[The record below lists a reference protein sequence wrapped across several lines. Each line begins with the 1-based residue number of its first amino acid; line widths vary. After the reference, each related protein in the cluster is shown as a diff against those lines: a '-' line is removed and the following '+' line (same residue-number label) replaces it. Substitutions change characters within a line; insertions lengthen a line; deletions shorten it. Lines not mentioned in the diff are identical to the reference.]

1 MNQKNQE
8 QQDPQVKSFQLVK
21 LLSWTL
27 LVVIIASSLGLS
39 VFLAKHADE
48 TLLEKQKEFA
58 LLQAENLNHQI
69 YRRFILPTIIG
80 YGKIGLKNKEQMD
93 RLDQVVRS
101 TVHSFKV
108 NEVRIYDPDL
118 IVSYSTDA
126 EIIGKDDL
134 GGEFIKEVLDG
145 GEPRY
150 EFISKKS
157 TLGLIFDF
165 HMRPGTMQLKI
176 VYPLRSEKSLN
187 INENVIMGVMVL
199 TQDITEDYQSVINFE
214 RLILF
219 TSSFSALIL
228 FATIMAIIRRADIVN
243 EQRMK
248 ERQRFEKELNQSEKL
263 ASIGRMVSGVAH
275 EIRNPLG
282 IIQSSSELLLKRI
295 NDNDPVN
302 CKILTAIH
310 EECKRLSRTV
320 SDFLDY
326 ARPRKIAM
334 VSIDPADLLDKIYM
348 FLESKCKQSN
358 IELKREYIHGHDVC
372 GDEDLLYRALYNL
385 IGNAIQAVESDGRI
399 SVSLHNSNGGVS
411 VVISDTGPGFAPE
424 LIDKVKDPFFT
435 TKDSGTG
442 LGLAI
447 VTNIVESHNGK
458 LIIGNNTDG
467 GARIEIFL
475 PAKKDC

>member
-1 MNQKNQE
+1 MDSKPK
-8 QQDPQVKSFQLVK
+8 DPQIQSFHLVK

-27 LVVIIASSLGLS
+27 LAVIVASSLGLS

-48 TLLEKQKEFA
+48 TLLEKQKEFS

-80 YGKIGLKNKEQMD
+80 YGKIGLKNEEQMQ

-101 TVHSFKV
+101 TIHSFKV
-108 NEVRIYDPDL
+108 NEVRIYDPGL
-118 IVSYSTDA
+118 MVTYSLDK
-126 EIIGKDDL
+126 ENIGKENL
-134 GGEFIKEVLDG
+134 GGEFIKKVMET
-145 GEPRY
+145 GEPKY

-157 TLGLIFDF
+157 AIGAIFDLN
-165 HMRPGTMQLKI
+165 MRPGTMLLKI

-187 INENVIMGVMVL
+187 IEENIIMGALVL

-219 TSSFSALIL
+219 TSCFSALIL
-228 FATIMAIIRRADIVN
+228 FATIMAVVKRADIIN
-243 EQRMK
+243 TQRMK
-248 ERQRFEKELNQSEKL
+248 DRQTFEKELNQSEKL

-282 IIQSSSELLLKRI
+282 IISSSSELLLKRMK
-295 NDNDPVN
+295 DSDPLN
-302 CKILTAIH
+302 ERILSAIH

-326 ARPRKIAM
+326 ARPRKLAF
-334 VSIDPADLLDKIYM
+334 VSIDPADLIDKISM
-348 FLESKCKQSN
+348 FMEQKCHAQG
-358 IELKREYIHGHDVC
+358 IEFERKYVHGHMVC
-372 GDEDLLYRALYNL
+372 GDEDLLYRAFYNL
-385 IGNAIQAVESDGRI
+385 VGNALQAIDKDGKI
-399 SVSLHNSNGGVS
+399 CVSIEEVKNGVN
-411 VVISDTGPGFAPE
+411 IIFSDTGPGFSPE
-424 LIDKVKDPFFT
+424 IIGKVKDPFFT

-447 VTNIVESHNGK
+447 VSNIVESHEGR
-458 LIIGNNTDG
+458 LTVMNNEEG
-467 GARIEIFL
+467 GARIELFL
-475 PAKKDC
+475 SDKHDC

>member
-1 MNQKNQE
+1 MDQH
-8 QQDPQVKSFQLVK
+8 QDLQIKSFQLVK

-93 RLDQVVRS
+93 RLDQVIRS

-118 IVSYSTDA
+118 IISYSTDK
-126 EIIGKDDL
+126 ELIGADDL
-134 GGEFIKEVLDG
+134 GGEFVKKVLDTG
-145 GEPRY
+145 TPKY

-157 TLGLIFDF
+157 TFGMLFDLN
-165 HMRPGTMQLKI
+165 MRPGTMLLKI

-187 INENVIMGVMVL
+187 INENVIMGVMVI

-228 FATIMAIIRRADIVN
+228 FATIMAIIRRADIIN
-243 EQRMK
+243 AQRMA
-248 ERQRFEKELNQSEKL
+248 ERQQFEKELNQSEKL

-282 IIQSSSELLLKRI
+282 IIRSSSELLLKRM
-295 NDNDPVN
+295 NDSDPVN
-302 CKILTAIH
+302 VKILGAIH
-310 EECKRLSRTV
+310 EETKRLSRTV

-326 ARPRKIAM
+326 ARPRKIALTAL
-334 VSIDPADLLDKIYM
+334 DPANLLDKIHM
-348 FLESKCKQSN
+348 FLESKCKESG
-358 IELKREYIHGHDVC
+358 IELQMDYIHGHQVC
-372 GDEDLLYRALYNL
+372 GDEDLLYRAFYNL
-385 IGNAIQAVESDGRI
+385 VGNAMQAVEKDGRI
-399 SVSLHNSNGGVS
+399 
-411 VVISDTGPGFAPE
+411 VVTFSQTAKGLNIVFSDTGPGFAPE
-424 LIDKVKDPFFT
+424 IIDKVKDPFFT

-458 LIIGNNTDG
+458 LSIGNNPEG
-467 GARIEIFL
+467 GARIELFL
-475 PAKKDC
+475 PERKDC

>member
-1 MNQKNQE
+1 MNKSNQDT
-8 QQDPQVKSFQLVK
+8 QDLQIKSFQLVK

-101 TVHSFKV
+101 TMHSFKV
-108 NEVRIYDPDL
+108 NEVRIYDPEM

-134 GGEFIKEVLDG
+134 GGEFIKNVLHT
-145 GEPRY
+145 GEPKY

-157 TLGLIFDF
+157 TFGLLFDLN
-165 HMRPGTMQLKI
+165 MRPGTMLLKI
-176 VYPLRSEKSLN
+176 VYPLRSEQSLN
-187 INENVIMGVMVL
+187 IKENVIMGVMVL
-199 TQDITEDYQSVINFE
+199 TQDITDDYQSVINFE

-228 FATIMAIIRRADIVN
+228 FATIMAIIRRADIIN

-248 ERQRFEKELNQSEKL
+248 ERQRFERELNQSEKL

-282 IIQSSSELLLKRI
+282 IIRSSSELLLKRM
-295 NDNDPVN
+295 NDSDPVN
-302 CKILTAIH
+302 VKILGAIH

-326 ARPRKIAM
+326 ARPRKIAF
-334 VSIDPADLLDKIYM
+334 VAIDPADLFDKIYM
-348 FLESKCKQSN
+348 FMESKCKESN
-358 IELKREYIHGHDVC
+358 IQLKREYIHGHHVC
-372 GDEDLLYRALYNL
+372 GDEDLLYRAFYNL
-385 IGNAIQAVESDGRI
+385 IGNAMQAVGSDGEI
-399 SVSLHNSNGGVS
+399 SASLVS
-411 VVISDTGPGFAPE
+411 VKNGLNIIVCDNGPGFAPGI
-424 LIDKVKDPFFT
+424 IDKVRDPFFT

-447 VTNIVESHNGK
+447 VSNIVESHNGN
-458 LIIGNNTDG
+458 ITIGNNPDG

-475 PAKKDC
+475 PQKNEC

>member
-1 MNQKNQE
+1 MDQNNQDAQI
-8 QQDPQVKSFQLVK
+8 KSFQLVK

-80 YGKIGLKNKEQMD
+80 YGSIGLKNKEQMD

-108 NEVRIYDPDL
+108 NEVRIYDPSL
-118 IVSYSTDA
+118 IISYSTDA
-126 EIIGKDDL
+126 EMIGRDNL
-134 GGEFIKEVLDG
+134 GGEFIKKVLDS
-145 GEPRY
+145 GEPKY

-157 TLGLIFDF
+157 TLGMIFDF
-165 HMRPGTMQLKI
+165 NMRPGTMQLKI
-176 VYPLRSEKSLN
+176 VYPLRSEKSLK
-187 INENVIMGVMVL
+187 IEENVIMGVMVL

-219 TSSFSALIL
+219 TSSFAALIL
-228 FATIMAIIRRADIVN
+228 FATIMAIIRRADIIN
-243 EQRMK
+243 AQRMK
-248 ERQRFEKELNQSEKL
+248 ERQAFERELNQSEKL

-282 IIQSSSELLLKRI
+282 IIQSSSELLLKRM

-302 CKILTAIH
+302 TKILGAIY

-326 ARPRKIAM
+326 ARPRKISLVA
-334 VSIDPADLLDKIYM
+334 IDPADLLDKIYM
-348 FLESKCKQSN
+348 FLESSCKGDN
-358 IELKREYIHGHDVC
+358 IELVRNYTRGHKVC
-372 GDEDLLYRALYNL
+372 GDEDLLYRAFYNL
-385 IGNAIQAVESDGRI
+385 IGNAMQAVKSEGKIFI
-399 SVSLHNSNGGVS
+399 SLDAVENGLNVI
-411 VVISDTGPGFAPE
+411 ISDTGKGFSPE
-424 LIDKVKDPFFT
+424 IIDKVKDPFFT

-447 VTNIVESHNGK
+447 VSNIVESHNGK
-458 LIIGNNTDG
+458 FTIGNNPEG
-467 GARIEIFL
+467 GARITIFL
-475 PAKKDC
+475 PEKKDC

>member
-1 MNQKNQE
+1 MESNNQ
-8 QQDPQVKSFQLVK
+8 DIQVKSFQLVK

-80 YGKIGLKNKEQMD
+80 YGKIGLKNKEQME

-101 TVHSFKV
+101 TMHSFKV
-108 NEVRIYDPDL
+108 NEVRIYDPGM
-118 IVSYSTDA
+118 IISYSTDK
-126 EIIGKDDL
+126 ELIGKDDL
-134 GGEFIKEVLDG
+134 GGEFIKKVMEG
-145 GEPRY
+145 GEPKY

-157 TLGLIFDF
+157 TLGLLFDLN
-165 HMRPGTMQLKI
+165 MRPGTMLLKI

-187 INENVIMGVMVL
+187 IEENVIMGVMVI

-228 FATIMAIIRRADIVN
+228 FATIMAIIRRADIIN
-243 EQRMK
+243 TQRME
-248 ERQRFEKELNQSEKL
+248 ERQQFEKELNQSEKL

-282 IIQSSSELLLKRI
+282 IIRSSSELLLKRM
-295 NDNDPVN
+295 NDSDPMN
-302 CKILTAIH
+302 AKILGAIH
-310 EECKRLSRTV
+310 EETKRLSRTV

-326 ARPRKIAM
+326 ARPRKIALTAL
-334 VSIDPADLLDKIYM
+334 DPAELLDKIYM
-348 FLESKCKQSN
+348 FMESKCRESN
-358 IELKREYIHGHDVC
+358 IELKRDYVHGHKVC
-372 GDEDLLYRALYNL
+372 GDEDLLYRAFYNL
-385 IGNAIQAVESDGRI
+385 IGNAVQAVDKDGTI
-399 SVSLHNSNGGVS
+399 SVGIKEVENGVN
-411 VVISDTGPGFAPE
+411 VIFTDTGSGFSPE
-424 LIDKVKDPFFT
+424 VIDKVKDPFFT

-458 LIIGNNTDG
+458 FSIGNSPEG
-467 GARIEIFL
+467 GACVKIFL
-475 PAKKDC
+475 PEKKDC

>member
-1 MNQKNQE
+1 ME
-8 QQDPQVKSFQLVK
+8 QTQDLQVKSFQLVK

-69 YRRFILPTIIG
+69 YRRFILPTLIG
-80 YGKIGLKNKEQMD
+80 YGKIGLKNTEQME

-108 NEVRIYDPDL
+108 SEVRIYDPDL
-118 IVSYSTDA
+118 IVSYSTDKAFIGA
-126 EIIGKDDL
+126 EDL
-134 GGEFIKEVLDG
+134 GGEFVKKVLESG
-145 GEPRY
+145 KPKY

-157 TLGLIFDF
+157 TMGLLFDLN
-165 HMRPGTMQLKI
+165 MRPGTMLLKI
-176 VYPLRSEKSLN
+176 VYPLRSEKSFK
-187 INENVIMGVMVL
+187 INENVIMGVLEL

-228 FATIMAIIRRADIVN
+228 FATIMAIIRRADIIN
-243 EQRMK
+243 AQRMA
-248 ERQRFEKELNQSEKL
+248 ERQQFEKELNQSEKL

-282 IIQSSSELLLKRI
+282 IIRSSSELLLKRMHES
-295 NDNDPVN
+295 DPVN
-302 CKILTAIH
+302 ARILGAIH
-310 EECKRLSRTV
+310 EETKRLSRTV

-326 ARPRKIAM
+326 ARPRKIAL
-334 VSIDPADLLDKIYM
+334 VTLDPAMLLDKIFM
-348 FLESKCKQSN
+348 FMESKCAESG
-358 IELKREYIHGHDVC
+358 IDLKRDYVHGHTVC
-372 GDEDLLYRALYNL
+372 GDEDLLYRAFYNL
-385 IGNAIQAVESDGRI
+385 VGNAVQAVDRDGTV
-399 SVSLHNSNGGVS
+399 SVSISNKDNELDIVF
-411 VVISDTGPGFAPE
+411 SDSGPGFSPE
-424 LIDKVKDPFFT
+424 VIDKARDPFFT
-435 TKDSGTG
+435 TKDNGTG

-447 VTNIVESHNGK
+447 VSNIVESHKGK
-458 LIIGNNTDG
+458 LVIGNNPEG
-467 GARIEIFL
+467 GARIRIIL
-475 PAKKDC
+475 PVKKDC

>member
-1 MNQKNQE
+1 MESQH
-8 QQDPQVKSFQLVK
+8 QDLQVKSFQLVK

-27 LVVIIASSLGLS
+27 LIVIIASSLGLS

-69 YRRFILPTIIG
+69 YRRFILPTLIG
-80 YGKIGLKNKEQMD
+80 YGRIGLKNKEQMD

-118 IVSYSTDA
+118 IVSYSTDT
-126 EIIGKDDL
+126 EIIGKEDL
-134 GGEFIKEVLDG
+134 GGEFIKQVLKSG
-145 GEPRY
+145 KPRY

-157 TLGLIFDF
+157 TLALIFDF

-187 INENVIMGVMVL
+187 IDENVIMGVMEL

-214 RLILF
+214 RLILL
-219 TSSFSALIL
+219 TSSFSAIIL
-228 FATIMAIIRRADIVN
+228 FATIMAVIRRADIIN

-248 ERQRFEKELNQSEKL
+248 ERQQFEKELNQSEKL

-282 IIQSSSELLLKRI
+282 IIRSSAELLLKRMK
-295 NDNDPVN
+295 DSDPVN
-302 CKILTAIH
+302 VKILGAIH
-310 EECKRLSRTV
+310 EETKRLSRTV

-334 VSIDPADLLDKIYM
+334 HALDPADLFDKIYM
-348 FLESKCKQSN
+348 FLESKCRESS
-358 IELKREYIHGHDVC
+358 IELKCDYMHGYKVC
-372 GDEDLLYRALYNL
+372 ADEDLLYRAFYNL
-385 IGNAIQAVESDGRI
+385 IGNAMQAVETDGHIAVFIEEGKGGINVIVSD
-399 SVSLHNSNGGVS
+399 S
-411 VVISDTGPGFAPE
+411 GPGFPAE
-424 LIDKVKDPFFT
+424 IIEKVKDPFFT
-435 TKDSGTG
+435 TKDNGTG

-458 LIIGNNTDG
+458 LRIGNNPEG
-467 GARIEIFL
+467 GARLEIFL
-475 PAKKDC
+475 PEKKDC

>member
-1 MNQKNQE
+1 MESE
-8 QQDPQVKSFQLVK
+8 QQDLQVKSFQLVK

-27 LVVIIASSLGLS
+27 LMVIIASSLGLS
-39 VFLAKHADE
+39 LFLAKHADE

-69 YRRFILPTIIG
+69 YRRFILPTLIG
-80 YGKIGLKNKEQMD
+80 FGRIGLKHKEQMD

-108 NEVRIYDPDL
+108 NEVRIYDPEL
-118 IVSYSTDA
+118 TVSYSTDTDK
-126 EIIGKDDL
+126 IGKTDL
-134 GGEFIKEVLDG
+134 AGEFIKEVLQSG
-145 GEPRY
+145 NPKY

-157 TLGLIFDF
+157 TTALIFDF
-165 HMRPGTMQLKI
+165 NMRPGTMQLKI

-187 INENVIMGVMVL
+187 VEENVIMGVMEI

-219 TSSFSALIL
+219 TSCFSALIL

-248 ERQRFEKELNQSEKL
+248 ERQQFEKELNQSEKL

-282 IIQSSSELLLKRI
+282 IIRSSSELLLKRLK
-295 NDNDPVN
+295 DSDPVN
-302 CKILTAIH
+302 VKILGAIH
-310 EECKRLSRTV
+310 EETKRLSRTV

-326 ARPRKIAM
+326 ARPRKITMNAL
-334 VSIDPADLLDKIYM
+334 DPSELLDKIYM
-348 FLESKCKQSN
+348 FLESKCRESN
-358 IELKREYIHGHDVC
+358 IELQRDYLPGHMVC
-372 GDEDLLYRALYNL
+372 ADEDLLYRAFYNI
-385 IGNAIQAVESDGRI
+385 IGNAMQAVEKDGTIKVSIAEIEGGINVVVSDSG
-399 SVSLHNSNGGVS
+399 
-411 VVISDTGPGFAPE
+411 TGFPDE
-424 LIDKVKDPFFT
+424 IVEKVKDPFFT
-435 TKDSGTG
+435 TKDNGTG

-458 LIIGNNTDG
+458 LRIGNNPEG
-467 GARIEIFL
+467 GARLEIFL
-475 PAKKDC
+475 PERKDC

>member
-1 MNQKNQE
+1 MDQKNQD
-8 QQDPQVKSFQLVK
+8 QQDLQIKSFQLVK

-27 LVVIIASSLGLS
+27 LIVIIGSSLGLS

-108 NEVRIYDPDL
+108 NEVRIYDPGL
-118 IVSYSTDA
+118 IISYSTDA
-126 EIIGKDDL
+126 DTIGKDDL
-134 GGEFIKEVLDG
+134 GGEFIKKVFKS

-157 TLGLIFDF
+157 TLGLLFDL
-165 HMRPGTMQLKI
+165 HMRPGTMLLQI

-187 INENVIMGVMVL
+187 IDENVIMGVMVI
-199 TQDITEDYQSVINFE
+199 TQDITDDYQSVINFE

-228 FATIMAIIRRADIVN
+228 FATIMAIIRRADIIN
-243 EQRMK
+243 AQRMK
-248 ERQRFEKELNQSEKL
+248 ERQQFEKELNQSEKL

-282 IIQSSSELLLKRI
+282 IIRSSSELLIKRM
-295 NDNDPVN
+295 NDSDQVN
-302 CKILTAIH
+302 SKILIAIH

-326 ARPRKIAM
+326 ARPRKISLVA
-334 VSIDPADLLDKIYM
+334 IDPADLIDKIFM
-348 FLESKCKQSN
+348 FMESKCKESN
-358 IELKREYIHGHDVC
+358 IELERNYIHGYQIC
-372 GDEDLLYRALYNL
+372 GDEDLLYRAFYNL
-385 IGNAIQAVESDGRI
+385 IGNAVQAIEKDGSI
-399 SVSLHNSNGGVS
+399 SVSLEETKGGIN
-411 VVISDTGPGFAPE
+411 VVFSDTGPGFSPSV
-424 LIDKVKDPFFT
+424 IDKVKDPFFT

-458 LIIGNNTDG
+458 FIIGNNSDG
-467 GARIEIFL
+467 GALIKVFL

>member
-1 MNQKNQE
+1 MENNQ
-8 QQDPQVKSFQLVK
+8 DLQVKSFQLVK

-27 LVVIIASSLGLS
+27 LIVIIASSLGLS

-69 YRRFILPTIIG
+69 YRRFTLPTLIG
-80 YGKIGLKNKEQMD
+80 FGRIGLKNKDQMD

-108 NEVRIYDPDL
+108 NEVRVYDPEL
-118 IVSYSTDA
+118 TVSYSTDT
-126 EIIGKDDL
+126 EKIGKTDL
-134 GGEFIKEVLDG
+134 AGEFIKEVLDS
-145 GEPRY
+145 GEPKY
-150 EFISKKS
+150 EFIKKKS
-157 TLGLIFDF
+157 TLALIFDF
-165 HMRPGTMQLKI
+165 NMRPGTMQLKI

-187 INENVIMGVMVL
+187 IEENVIMGVMEL

-228 FATIMAIIRRADIVN
+228 FATIMAIIRRADIIN
-243 EQRMK
+243 EQRMQ
-248 ERQRFEKELNQSEKL
+248 ERQEFEKELNQSEKL

-282 IIQSSSELLLKRI
+282 IIRSSSELLLKRMKES
-295 NDNDPVN
+295 DPVN
-302 CKILTAIH
+302 VKILGAIH
-310 EECKRLSRTV
+310 EETKRLSRTV

-334 VSIDPADLLDKIYM
+334 HGLDPADLLDKIYM
-348 FLESKCKQSN
+348 FLESKCRESK
-358 IELKREYIHGHDVC
+358 IELRRDYKHGHQVC
-372 GDEDLLYRALYNL
+372 ADDDLLYRAFYNL
-385 IGNAIQAVESDGRI
+385 IGNAMQAVENDGHIAVSIDEVKGGINVVVSDSGA
-399 SVSLHNSNGGVS
+399 
-411 VVISDTGPGFAPE
+411 GFPAE
-424 LIDKVKDPFFT
+424 IIDKAKDPFFT
-435 TKDSGTG
+435 TKDNGTG

-447 VTNIVESHNGK
+447 VANIVESHNGK
-458 LIIGNNTDG
+458 LRIGNNPEG
-467 GARIEIFL
+467 GARLEIFL
-475 PAKKDC
+475 PEKKDC

>member
-1 MNQKNQE
+1 ME
-8 QQDPQVKSFQLVK
+8 SEHQDLQVKSFQLVK

-27 LVVIIASSLGLS
+27 LIVIIASSLGLS

-69 YRRFILPTIIG
+69 YRRFILPTLIG
-80 YGKIGLKNKEQMD
+80 YGRIGLKNKEQMD

-108 NEVRIYDPDL
+108 NEVRVYDPEL
-118 IVSYSTDA
+118 TVSYSTDTDK
-126 EIIGKDDL
+126 IGKADL
-134 GGEFIKEVLDG
+134 AGEFIKQVLDTG
-145 GEPRY
+145 KPRY

-157 TLGLIFDF
+157 TLALIFDF

-187 INENVIMGVMVL
+187 IDENVIMGVMEL

-243 EQRMK
+243 EQRMQDR
-248 ERQRFEKELNQSEKL
+248 RQFEKELNQSEKL

-282 IIQSSSELLLKRI
+282 IIRSSSELLLKRMKDGDQT
-295 NDNDPVN
+295 NV
-302 CKILTAIH
+302 KILGAIH
-310 EECKRLSRTV
+310 EETKRLSRTV

-334 VSIDPADLLDKIYM
+334 SALDPADLLDKIYM
-348 FLESKCKQSN
+348 FLESKCRESN
-358 IELKREYIHGHDVC
+358 IELRCNYVHGYQVC
-372 GDEDLLYRALYNL
+372 ADSDLLYRAFYNL
-385 IGNAIQAVESDGRI
+385 IGNAIQAVERDGYI
-399 SVSLHNSNGGVS
+399 SVFIDETEGGINVVVS
-411 VVISDTGPGFAPE
+411 DSGSGFPE
-424 LIDKVKDPFFT
+424 GIIEKVKDPFFT
-435 TKDSGTG
+435 TKDNGTG

-458 LIIGNNTDG
+458 LRIGNNPEG
-467 GARIEIFL
+467 GARLEIFL
-475 PAKKDC
+475 PEKKDC